1 MNTHSIILPLMG
13 MISGQEVEY
22 SPPEIC
28 LQFGISGI
36 SLILLVSILS
46 GKVYLIHF
54 LFTLPM
60 RRAERAR
67 LFLDLLEGAMDRGQ
81 AVEEMILSVA
91 QSRDRTVGVHFHVLA
106 AHIENGLNFTEAL
119 QRVPRIFPPQI
130 LAILAAGQKLGD
142 LKKVL
147 PACREIL
154 RDRPE
159 SVRSAMHYM
168 ILAVLVFSP
177 AFIIV
182 TLMTTTFVIPKF
194 RDVAAGMGVK
204 VWPETL
210 FVFNY
215 TAWLLAASITVTLL
229 IALAVLSYIGGPRL
243 TRWVKLGRV
252 PIQDWLAWHISWK
265 QKRLLRTFS
274 AMLSV
279 LLDGGVPETEAVS
292 LAGACTANEICR
304 IRSQRILVALA
315 KGVKLDDALRHFDD
329 SGDFHWRMTNAARAR
344 GGFLDAL
351 RGWHQA
357 LDAKAFQQEEAT
369 AHLVTSGVVVFNG
382 ALVAL
387 IATAMFWHFDGHF
400 RSVLSRPHEICHS
413 PIAPAKARQAGRG
426 FLQVDLVV
434 ALAHFFHRHPMP
446 LGYAF
451 VRERQVLK
459 IEYQK
464 SVADEIVDGEMEILA
479 AGAGRIFSDGSQTY
493 PVQSRAATALPP
505 GHFELTKAGNHL
517 RLAMDAGRL
526 GPGCRCGDPRNHD
539 AMILKSHNKHAH
551 GCPWDQFD

>member
-1 MNTHSIILPLMG
+1 MNAHSFILPFVG
-13 MISGQEVEY
+13 MIGSDDGEY
-22 SPPEIC
+22 STPVIC
-28 LQFGISGI
+28 FQFFISGA
-36 SLILLVSILS
+36 SLILSVSILM
-46 GKVYLIHF
+46 GCVFVIHS

-67 LFLDLLEGAMDRGQ
+67 LFLDLLEGALDRGQ

-91 QSRDRTVGVHFHVLA
+91 QSRDRTVGVRFHVLA
-106 AHIENGLNFTEAL
+106 AYIENGLSFAEAL
-119 QRVPRIFPPQI
+119 ECVPRLFQPQI
-130 LAILAAGQKLGD
+130 LAILAAGHKLGD

-147 PACREIL
+147 PAGREIL

-159 SVRSAMHYM
+159 SVRSAMHYL

-182 TLMTTTFVIPKF
+182 TLLTTTFVVPKF
-194 RDVAAGMGVK
+194 REVAAGMGITL
-204 VWPETL
+204 WPETQ
-210 FVFNY
+210 FVFG
-215 TAWLLAASITVTLL
+215 TTTWMIAASITVTFL
-229 IALAVLSYIGGPRL
+229 IALAVLSYVGGPRL
-243 TRWVKLGRV
+243 TRWIKLGSM
-252 PIQDWLAWHISWK
+252 PIQDWLAWRIPWK

-304 IRSQRILVALA
+304 LRSQRILEELA

-387 IATAMFWHFDGHF
+387 IATAMFG
-400 RSVLSRPHEICHS
+400 VL
-413 PIAPAKARQAGRG
+413 IAI
-426 FLQVDLVV
+426 LN
-434 ALAHFFHRHPMP
+434 H
-446 LGYAF
+446 
-451 VRERQVLK
+451 VL
-459 IEYQK
+459 E
-464 SVADEIVDGEMEILA
+464 
-479 AGAGRIFSDGSQTY
+479 T
-493 PVQSRAATALPP
+493 T
-505 GHFELTKAGNHL
+505 
-517 RLAMDAGRL
+517 
-526 GPGCRCGDPRNHD
+526 
-539 AMILKSHNKHAH
+539 
-551 GCPWDQFD
+551 